1 MINQEYSIAH
11 WTKKT
16 GISLGAIALGITTL
30 LLPACT
36 NNNEEIREGR
46 TNVTSEDVAEVSTNQ
61 PTANQPVGQ
70 EVTIR
75 SEVTE
80 AVGKSAFVMNN
91 NDGKPII
98 VVNATGSTFLVPG
111 RDIPVQATGTVEPLI
126 IADVERK
133 YGLDLENELYTNYE
147 RQPAIIAKSLA
158 LAPTPEDLYKTP
170 AGYFNKTIAVPGEVR
185 KLESPNA
192 NGFALMEQGWV
203 DDIGVIVVGVNRNLQ
218 GGPIQEGEKVV
229 VTGVARQANA
239 EVLQQAN
246 LGWDANQ
253 INEFLARYKNR
264 PVIVADSVYPSAVP
278 Q

>member
-1 MINQEYSIAH
+1 MSNQEYSIAH
-11 WTKKT
+11 WSKKA
-16 GISLGAIALGITTL
+16 GISLGAIALGVTTL

-46 TNVTSEDVAEVSTNQ
+46 TNVTTEDVAEVSAKNQ
-61 PTANQPVGQ
+61 TVGQ

-75 SEVTE
+75 SQVTE

-91 NDGKPII
+91 NDGKPIL
-98 VVNATGSTFLVPG
+98 VVNATGQTFLVPG
-111 RDIPVQATGTVEPLI
+111 RDIPVQATGTVEPLV
-126 IADVERK
+126 IADVERE
-133 YGLDLENELYTNYE
+133 YGLDLENELYVNYE
-147 RQPAIIAKSLA
+147 RQPAVIAKSLA
-158 LAPTPEDLYKTP
+158 LAPTPEDLFKTP
-170 AGYFNKTIAVPGEVR
+170 AGYFNKNIAVPGEVR

-203 DDIGVIVVGVNRNLQ
+203 DDIGVVVVGVNRNLQ

-229 VTGVARQANA
+229 VTGVARQPTA
-239 EVLQQAN
+239 ELLQQAN
-246 LGWDANQ
+246 LGWNANQ